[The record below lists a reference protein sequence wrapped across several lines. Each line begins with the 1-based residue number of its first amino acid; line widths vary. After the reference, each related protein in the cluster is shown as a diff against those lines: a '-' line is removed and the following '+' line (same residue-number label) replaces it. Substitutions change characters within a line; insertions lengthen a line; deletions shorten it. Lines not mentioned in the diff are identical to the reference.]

1 MGQKYTSRGKAE
13 TGEREGKRRGESV
26 RKRVRKRKIDREG
39 EGRERG
45 GGEKDIILPK
55 LRRTELGK
63 NCNR

>member
-1 MGQKYTSRGKAE
+1 VGQKYTSRGKAE

-45 GGEKDIILPK
+45 GGKGYNPTKVAPHRAGEKLQ
-55 LRRTELGK
+55 
-63 NCNR
+63 